1 MERKLAVIVPNLTE
15 GHKDQIKAAAK
26 RNGCEL
32 RFLQTPEEDS
42 AYTNNCEIVFGHWPE
57 IAKTST
63 ALRWIATP
71 FAGVDQFLP
80 PQTQVFANPEA
91 LLTNSSGAYGVTIA
105 EHTVMVLLSILRR
118 DPEYRKIIAERGWKR
133 GLAIRSVYG
142 SRITLL
148 GTGDI
153 GQETAKRLRAF
164 EPKSIIGINRSGSN
178 PQNLFDSIKIARTKG
193 NENRNGGGDEAGD
206 WESVLSETDILIIS
220 LPGTKEAFHMLGK
233 EQLAK
238 LPDVA
243 IVINVGRGSVID
255 QQALTEALQ
264 HGRLSAG
271 LDVFEQEPL
280 PQEDPLWAA
289 SNVFLTPHTA
299 GNMTLTHTVDRIVEI
314 FTENLDHYIK
324 GEPLSHLVDRKKG
337 Y

>member
-15 GHKDQIKAAAK
+15 DHKDQIKAAAK

-32 RFLQTPEEDS
+32 CFLQTPEEDS
-42 AYTNNCEIVFGHWPE
+42 AYTYNCEIVFGHWPE
-57 IAKTST
+57 IAKTSKT
-63 ALRWIATP
+63 LQWIATP
-71 FAGVDQFLP
+71 YAGVDQFLP
-80 PQTQVFANPEA
+80 PHTTEFANPEA

-118 DPEYRKIIAERGWKR
+118 DPEYRKIIANKEWKR
-133 GLAIRSVYG
+133 GLSIRSVYG

-164 EPKSIIGINRSGSN
+164 EPKSIIGVNRSGKN
-178 PQNLFDSIKIARTKG
+178 PQNLFDSIKIAGTKG
-193 NENRNGGGDEAGD
+193 NENGNGGGDEAGD
-206 WESVLSETDILIIS
+206 WESILPETDILLIS

-238 LPDVA
+238 LPDGA

-255 QQALTEALQ
+255 QQALTEELQ
-264 HGRLSAG
+264 RGRLSAG

-289 SNVFLTPHTA
+289 SNAFLTPHTA

-314 FTENLDHYIK
+314 FTENLDHYTK
-324 GEPLSHLVDRKKG
+324 GAPLSHLVDRKKG

>member
-57 IAKTST
+57 IAKTSK

-142 SRITLL
+142 SRITFL

-164 EPKSIIGINRSGSN
+164 EPKLIIGVNRSGSN
-178 PQNLFDSIKIARTKG
+178 PQNLFDSIKTAGTR
-193 NENRNGGGDEAGD
+193 GDGDGD
-206 WESVLSETDILIIS
+206 WESILPETDILLIS

-238 LPDVA
+238 LPDGA

-255 QQALTEALQ
+255 QQALTEELQ
-264 HGRLSAG
+264 RGRLSAG

-289 SNVFLTPHTA
+289 SNAFLTPHTA

>member
-32 RFLQTPEEDS
+32 RFLQTPEEDK
-42 AYTNNCEIVFGHWPE
+42 AYVQSCEIVFGHWPE
-57 IAKTST
+57 VAKTST
-63 ALRWIATP
+63 ALKWIATP

-80 PQTQVFANPEA
+80 PQTQDFANPEVI
-91 LLTNSSGAYGVTIA
+91 LTNSSGAYGVTIA

-164 EPKSIIGINRSGSN
+164 EPKSIIGVNRSGNN
-178 PQNLFDSIKIARTKG
+178 PGNLFDSIKTAGTH
-193 NENRNGGGDEAGD
+193 GDGDGD
-206 WESVLSETDILIIS
+206 WESILPETDILIIS

-238 LPDVA
+238 LPDGA

-255 QQALTEALQ
+255 QQALTEELQ
-264 HGRLSAG
+264 SGRLSAG

-289 SNVFLTPHTA
+289 SNAFLTPHTA